1 MKYVILTNFDDY
13 DYSLSCDKYGIFTFI
28 LKPKFRN
35 EILLKDD
42 LFHKKGA
49 TYFQEKYCTIYKKNN
64 NELLFKFTNHKHS
77 NSYDKQ
83 KIDLLSFNIPTKD
96 HRIYKSKVKE
106 IKENY
111 YYYRINKLNKK
122 CFDLKNKLYS

>member
-49 TYFQEKYCTIYKKNN
+49 TCFQEKYCTIYKKNN

-83 KIDLLSFNIPTKD
+83 KLDLLEFDIPTKY
-96 HRIYKSKVKE
+96 HSVYKSKFRQF
-106 IKENY
+106 KENY
-111 YYYRINKLNKK
+111 YNYKIKKLDKK
-122 CFDLKNKLYS
+122 CFDLRCKIYN